1 MNIHLLRCITVG
13 YLLLPNLLFFTHWTR
28 IQFAF
33 FGVLALGFLFFEVV
47 KNKEFSKTDNLNPKS
62 IITLIAICLVATLVS
77 GVTGICFQTLDHW
90 AHNTKIYE
98 LFISDWPQRIPLEG
112 PVVSYYYGYYV
123 IPVLLSKWAG
133 IIREDI
139 LFIWTAFGFFLGF
152 AWLYLALNRKMIF
165 VILAL
170 SVGDTPRFLKLIFSN
185 LAGPLYTFSDF
196 AIEPWS
202 NFENLF
208 WVPNQVIPTF
218 IIAGMFVY
226 VLKNK
231 INVEYMVL
239 PVALSFWW
247 AVFPS
252 VTSGAIIGIV
262 VLRKWFLEG
271 LKLDWLR
278 AGKLVVLPFL
288 TCLPVLL
295 FYLSHENLP
304 ASGFIWQF
312 AGDLEGRTVE
322 YLINIGL
329 NFIIFTLVY
338 LYYQKK
344 GRATLPVFPILV
356 TLCVILF
363 FPLYRIGKLNDF
375 LFRGLMPCLLVA
387 GIYLFYPI
395 ANVSNYRKSWV
406 LIRKSPYSL
415 IIVLL
420 LVSSSA
426 IAGGRLYRAIT
437 VNQITTRLFPEKVA
451 FKAIP
456 YDGYSG
462 IYEALQAKWT
472 QEEAD
477 QYLGKEDSFYELN
490 ISPLNSR

>member
-1 MNIHLLRCITVG
+1 MSIHLLRCITIG

-28 IQFAF
+28 TSFAL
-33 FGVLALGFLFFEVV
+33 FGVLILGFLFLDVI
-47 KNKEFSKTDNLNPKS
+47 KNQDFNKSDNLNSKS
-62 IITLIAICLVATLVS
+62 IISLVAICLVATLVS

-90 AHNTKIYE
+90 AHNTKFYE
-98 LFISDWPQRIPLEG
+98 LFISDWPQRIPLTG

-123 IPVLLSKWAG
+123 VPVLLSKWAG

-139 LFIWTAFGFFLGF
+139 IFIWTALGFFLGF

-208 WVPNQVIPTF
+208 WVPNQVIPTL

-226 VLKNK
+226 ILKNR

-252 VTSGAIIGIV
+252 VTSGCIIALV
-262 VLRKWFLEG
+262 VLRKWFMERF
-271 LKLDWLR
+271 KIDYLR
-278 AGKLVVLPFL
+278 AVKLVGLPFL
-288 TCLPVLL
+288 ICLPVLL
-295 FYLSHENLP
+295 FYLSHESLP

-322 YLINIGL
+322 YLVNIGL
-329 NFIIFTLVY
+329 NIVIFTLVY
-338 LYYQKK
+338 FYFQRN
-344 GRATLPVFPILV
+344 GNNTLPVFPIFI
-356 TLCVILF
+356 TLCVILL

-395 ANVSNYRKSWV
+395 AAVSNYRKSWA
-406 LIRKSPYSL
+406 LIRKTPYSFF
-415 IIVLL
+415 IVLL

-437 VNQITTRLFPEKVA
+437 VNQVTNRLFPEKFP

-456 YDGYSG
+456 YDNYSG

-490 ISPLNSR
+490 ISPLNSK

>member
-1 MNIHLLRCITVG
+1 MSIHLLRCITVG
-13 YLLLPNLLFFTHWTR
+13 YLLLPNLLFFTYWTR
-28 IQFAF
+28 TSVAF
-33 FGVLALGFLFFEVV
+33 FGVLILGFLFFEVI
-47 KNKEFSKTDNLNPKS
+47 KNREFSKTDILNQKS
-62 IITLIAICLVATLVS
+62 IISLVIISLVATLIS

-90 AHNTKIYE
+90 AHNTKINE
-98 LFISDWPQRIPLEG
+98 LFVSDWPQRIPLKG

-123 IPVLLSKWAG
+123 VPVLLSKWVG
-133 IIREDI
+133 QIREDI
-139 LFIWTAFGFFLGF
+139 IFIWTAFGFFLGF

-185 LAGPLYTFSDF
+185 LGGRLYEFGDF

-231 INVEYMVL
+231 INVEYLVL

-252 VTSGAIIGIV
+252 VTSGTIIGIV
-262 VLRKWFLEG
+262 VLKKWIVKNLD
-271 LKLDWLR
+271 LDW
-278 AGKLVVLPFL
+278 AQVIKLVVLPFV

-295 FYLSHENLP
+295 FYLSHEHLP
-304 ASGFIWQF
+304 ASGFVWEFSGSFQNRM
-312 AGDLEGRTVE
+312 LE
-322 YLINIGL
+322 YSLNIGL
-329 NFIIFTLVY
+329 NLVLFTLVY
-338 LYYQKK
+338 LYFQNKISS
-344 GRATLPVFPILV
+344 TLPVFPIFI
-356 TLCVILF
+356 TLCVIMF
-363 FPLYRIGKLNDF
+363 FPLFRIGKLNDF

-395 ANVSNYRKSWV
+395 AAVSNYKKSWA
-406 LIRKSPYSL
+406 LIRKSPYSF
-415 IIVLL
+415 IIILL
-420 LVSSSA
+420 LVSSSM
-426 IAGGRLYRAIT
+426 IAGGRLFRAVT

-456 YDGYSG
+456 YDEYSG

-477 QYLGKEDSFYELN
+477 QYLGKKDSFYELN
-490 ISPLNSR
+490 MSPLNSR